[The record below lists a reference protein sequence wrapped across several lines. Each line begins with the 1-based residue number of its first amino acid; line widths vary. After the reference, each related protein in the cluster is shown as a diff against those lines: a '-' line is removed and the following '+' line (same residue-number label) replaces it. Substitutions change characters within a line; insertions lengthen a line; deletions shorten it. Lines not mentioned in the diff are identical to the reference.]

1 MLTLRDV
8 TVRYNVG
15 RDGSVNVAAEN
26 VNLSMES
33 GEVVGFVGRSGCGKT
48 SVLNA
53 IAGLIPTAVHGEI
66 TFDGID
72 PKDPRGGMAYM
83 LASDA
88 LLPWREAWRNV
99 AFPLEGLVP
108 RQERRERAI
117 ELLARL
123 GLEAS
128 THMYPHELSQGMRQR
143 VALARTLATDPKLIL
158 ADEPFAAL
166 DAQTKLQVQDSFLSE
181 WEKDRRTVLLV
192 THDLQEAILLSDRVI
207 VMAGQPGRVVVDQVV
222 DIPRPRNGRLVE
234 ILTSEKLRAL
244 AFDLFHALDE
254 SSMP

>member
-1 MLTLRDV
+1 
-8 TVRYNVG
+8 
-15 RDGSVNVAAEN
+15 
-26 VNLSMES
+26 
-33 GEVVGFVGRSGCGKT
+33 
-48 SVLNA
+48 
-53 IAGLIPTAVHGEI
+53 
-66 TFDGID
+66 
-72 PKDPRGGMAYM
+72 
-83 LASDA
+83 
-88 LLPWREAWRNV
+88 
-99 AFPLEGLVP
+99 
-108 RQERRERAI
+108 
-117 ELLARL
+117 
-123 GLEAS
+123 
-128 THMYPHELSQGMRQR
+128 MYPHELSQGMRQR

-181 WEKDRRTVLLV
+181 WEEDRRTVLLV